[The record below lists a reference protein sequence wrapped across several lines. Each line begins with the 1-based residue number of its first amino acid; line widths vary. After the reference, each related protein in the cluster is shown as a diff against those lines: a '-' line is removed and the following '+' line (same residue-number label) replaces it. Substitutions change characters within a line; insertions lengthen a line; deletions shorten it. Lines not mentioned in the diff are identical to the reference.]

1 MTEDASD
8 PSVEALER
16 WERAAAGWSARA
28 NEIRDFGMP
37 VSVWMIEQLGLQ
49 PGQRAVELAGGPGDT
64 GFMAAEL
71 VSPGGSLL
79 STDAVESMLD
89 VARERARSMGLSNVD
104 FKRVDLQWIDLDT
117 ASFDA
122 ALCRWGLMF
131 VSDPGAALQELRRVL
146 RPGGRAALA
155 VWAEPERNP
164 WATIPTRALV
174 ELGHVEPP
182 DPSAPGMFV
191 LADAERLGGL
201 LEDAGFTDVVVERV
215 ELSRPDRDVEEYLN
229 GTLELSRPFAEV
241 RERLTDE
248 QWAGVEA
255 RVSELVEPFTGGDGT
270 LLFPACSLGVAAS
283 A

>member
-1 MTEDASD
+1 MAEDAPD

-37 VSVWMIEQLGLQ
+37 VSAWMIEQLSLQ
-49 PGQRAVELAGGPGDT
+49 PGQRVLELAAGPGDT

-79 STDAVESMLD
+79 STDAAEPMLGI
-89 VARERARSMGLSNVD
+89 ARERARSMGISNVD
-104 FKRVDLQWIDLDT
+104 FKRVDVEWIDLET
-117 ASFDA
+117 ATFDA

-131 VSDPGAALQELRRVL
+131 ASDPGAALQELRRVL

-191 LADAERLGGL
+191 LADAEKLRGL
-201 LEDAGFTDVVVERV
+201 LEDAGFTEVVVEGV
-215 ELSRPDRDVEEYLN
+215 ELSRPDRDVEEYLK
-229 GTLELSRPFAEV
+229 GTLDLSQPFAEV

-255 RVSELVEPFTGGDGT
+255 RVAELVEPFAGEDGT
-270 LLFPACSLGVAAS
+270 LRFPALSLGVAAN